1 MVKAL
6 DDVRVI
12 DLTHFYNGPYSTLV
26 LGFLGAEVIKVE
38 PPRRGERA
46 RTIFPI
52 PDASRESFPFVMLNS
67 NKNLKAPRGQE
78 LFKELVT
85 QADVV
90 VENFAVGVMDRLG
103 LGYEVLQRLNSRL
116 VYASS
121 TGYGQTGPYSSYPA
135 FDPIIQAMAGIMSTT
150 GFPDGPPLKAGPPI
164 MDILGGIH
172 LAAGILA
179 ALHQRSRTGEGVF
192 LETSLYDA
200 AMGPLVT
207 QISSYLAKGGTFTRS
222 GNTPPDRAFS
232 PYNCY
237 PTKDGYVLLLT
248 ADDRRWRSL
257 CQLMG
262 REELAQDPRF
272 ATNAARRQRAEEVDA
287 IVSQWTTQQ
296 AKQEV
301 MEQCGEADITCGVVK
316 EVSELLTDPHIRARG
331 MLQDIEHPTV
341 GKMAVLGS
349 PWRFDGE
356 HPPIDSPSPTLGQ
369 HNELVYEKLLGPST
383 AEIAELKEQG
393 VI

>member
-1 MVKAL
+1 MV
-6 DDVRVI
+6 
-12 DLTHFYNGPYSTLV
+12 TH
-26 LGFLGAEVIKVE
+26 
-38 PPRRGERA
+38 
-46 RTIFPI
+46 
-52 PDASRESFPFVMLNS
+52 
-67 NKNLKAPRGQE
+67 
-78 LFKELVT
+78 
-85 QADVV
+85 ADVV

-103 LGYEVLQRLNSRL
+103 LGYKVLKQLNPSL

-135 FDPIIQAMAGIMSTT
+135 FDPIIQAMSGIMSTT

-172 LAAGILA
+172 LAAGVLA
-179 ALHQRSRTGEGVF
+179 ALYQRNRTGEGAFV
-192 LETSLYDA
+192 ETSLYDA

-207 QISSYLAKGGTFTRS
+207 QISSYLAKGGTYTRS

-248 ADDRRWRSL
+248 ADDQRWRSL

-262 REELAQDPRF
+262 REKLAQDPRF

-287 IVSQWTTQQ
+287 IVSEWTTQH

-301 MEQCGEADITCGVVK
+301 MEQCGELDITCGAVK
-316 EVSELLTDPHIRARG
+316 EVSELLTDPHIRSRG
-331 MLQDIEHPTV
+331 MLQEVEHPTV

-349 PWRFDGE
+349 PWRLDGE

-369 HNELVYEKLLGPST
+369 HNELVYKKLLGLST
-383 AEIAELKEQG
+383 AEIAELKEQE